1 MGLKDAKERKK
12 SKEREKK
19 KRTNISKRVKEGSIE
34 GIDEAVQQ
42 MISGLG
48 STAPF
53 IEDKE
58 LWMMGDKTYETT
70 AKERKKMERTE
81 DEAMADG
88 GKVMRY
94 YNEGGGVYGYN
105 HGGGVNKHQ
114 GQYDIQVKKIKGKG
128 KVL

>member
-19 KRTNISKRVKEGSIE
+19 KKKDKDDVAMAAMLGIVPGAIE
-34 GIDEAVQQ
+34 GAL
-42 MISGLG
+42 LG
-48 STAPF
+48 AAG
-53 IEDKE
+53 EDKE

>member
-19 KRTNISKRVKEGSIE
+19 QQELIDSIE
-34 GIDEAVQQ
+34 RVTKLEAA
-42 MISGLG
+42 
-48 STAPF
+48 APS
-53 IEDKE
+53 EV
-58 LWMMGDKTYETT
+58 WMMGAGEAAEEIYEVTDEDKKRMSREPV
-70 AKERKKMERTE
+70 
-81 DEAMADG
+81 EAMAGG

-94 YNEGGGVYGYN
+94 FNQGGGVYGYN

>member
-1 MGLKDAKERKK
+1 MGLQDAKERKK

-19 KRTNISKRVKEGSIE
+19 KRTNISERVKKGLIEGS
-34 GIDEAVQQ
+34 DEALAA
-42 MISGLG
+42 ILG
-48 STAPF
+48 TYAGA
-53 IEDKE
+53 IDDKE

-70 AKERKKMERTE
+70 AEERKKMEKTPE
-81 DEAMADG
+81 EAMAGG